1 MKIRNKAKLK
11 LFGEVIFLN
20 YFLVAFVEV
29 CIMSHTHSKDIWVC
43 NKSKGFNDLYR
54 GVLGGFTIH
63 VEPTSIIKK
72 KKKRTR

>member
-54 GVLGGFTIH
+54 GVLACWVGSLSEWDPH
-63 VEPTSIIKK
+63 QL
-72 KKKRTR
+72 

>member
-29 CIMSHTHSKDIWVC
+29 CIMSHTLKR
-43 NKSKGFNDLYR
+43 Y
-54 GVLGGFTIH
+54 LGLQQKQGLQ
-63 VEPTSIIKK
+63 
-72 KKKRTR
+72 